1 MLSYVVISEVDI
13 HTSHSFFVALKKQC
27 WCAMSRQVLLRLYFV
42 PWSYLSDFPSLLSAQ
57 LHLNMRFMSFKL
69 PQIHSKAQPMCV
81 CVCG

>member
-1 MLSYVVISEVDI
+1 
-13 HTSHSFFVALKKQC
+13 
-27 WCAMSRQVLLRLYFV
+27 MSRQVLLRLYFV

-81 CVCG
+81 CVWLNGLFAVRVIWVGV